1 MPAGLTVWDLKE
13 KKNPKITTSLFD
25 GNSNYKANKRPKSTY
40 TQTPDRI
47 PIKVDR
53 YNKQDELK
61 TLGFID

>member
-25 GNSNYKANKRPKSTY
+25 GNSNKTNKRPKSTY